1 MPNFAARLPMADLRY
16 FMAVLIF
23 VLEIVPEIASFL
35 LMVILQA
42 NLFLHLLLSKLSL
55 TFDYLP
61 VTHVIENVQFAH
73 DVSPAEIDLLLLAV
87 HPCSL
92 KTFPGLVMLRNGDI
106 VIRHSCLRLIFLQSS
121 ISVIVANLRWTED
134 CLHVEN
140 RVVTSFMFTHGC
152 ELSRFYLLNLVL
164 DLELAFG
171 EYLLHELQMTVCVD
185 SDR

>member
-1 MPNFAARLPMADLRY
+1 MPNFAARLPMADFRY
-16 FMAVLIF
+16 FMAVWIF

-42 NLFLHLLLSKLSL
+42 KLFLHLLLSKLIL
-55 TFDYLP
+55 TFVYLP
-61 VTHVIENVQFAH
+61 VTHVIENVQFSH

-92 KTFPGLVMLRNGDI
+92 KTFPGLVVLRNGNI
-106 VIRHSCLRLIFLQSS
+106 VIRHIRLRWIILQSN
-121 ISVIVANLRWTED
+121 ISVIVANLRRTEH

-140 RVVTSFMFTHGC
+140 RVLTNFMLTHGC
-152 ELSRFYLLNLVL
+152 VLSRFYLLHLVL

-171 EYLLHELQMTVCVD
+171 EYLLHEL
-185 SDR
+185 